1 MNTTPSDIGTRIR
14 DARKAAGM
22 SQTVLGQHLNK
33 TLRTIQKYES
43 GEIEPSIATI
53 NELAKILHVSSA
65 ELMGY
70 KRQEIRLESF
80 ADVLEALNELNGKAG
95 IRFNIDVKRPP
106 NAEGWTCS
114 LTFDG
119 NDQTAEHNADLCLFL
134 ERFAEERERVETYWT
149 DQAYFD
155 RWFDQ
160 ELAYYAGVKLP
171 DKEQEDLTPEERL
184 KRRNELIG
192 HIAEETE

>member
-1 MNTTPSDIGTRIR
+1 MNTIPSNIGTRIR

-80 ADVLEALNELNGKAG
+80 ADVLEALNELNKKAG
-95 IRFNIDVKRPP
+95 IR
-106 NAEGWTCS
+106 
-114 LTFDG
+114 G
-119 NDQTAEHNADLCLFL
+119 NDQTAEHNSDLCLFL

-192 HIAEETE
+192 RSAEETE

>member
-1 MNTTPSDIGTRIR
+1 MNTIPSGIGSRIR

-33 TLRTIQKYES
+33 TLRTVQKYES

-53 NELAKILHVSSA
+53 NELARILHVSSA

-80 ADVLEALNELNGKAG
+80 ADVLEALNELNKKAG
-95 IRFNIDVKRPP
+95 IRFKIDVKRPP

-119 NDQTAEHNADLCLFL
+119 NDQTAEHNSDLCLFL
-134 ERFAEERERVETYWT
+134 ERFAEEQERVETYWT

-160 ELAYYAGVKLP
+160 ELAYYTGVKLP
-171 DKEQEDLTPEERL
+171 DKEPEDLTPEERM

-192 HIAEETE
+192 QSAEETE

>member
-43 GEIEPSIATI
+43 GKIEPSIATI

-70 KRQEIRLESF
+70 KRQEIRLES
-80 ADVLEALNELNGKAG
+80 
-95 IRFNIDVKRPP
+95 VKRPP

-119 NDQTAEHNADLCLFL
+119 NDQTAEHNPDLCLFL

>member
-1 MNTTPSDIGTRIR
+1 MPVFPCCIYPASCR
-14 DARKAAGM
+14 
-22 SQTVLGQHLNK
+22 
-33 TLRTIQKYES
+33 
-43 GEIEPSIATI
+43 
-53 NELAKILHVSSA
+53 
-65 ELMGY
+65 
-70 KRQEIRLESF
+70 
-80 ADVLEALNELNGKAG
+80 
-95 IRFNIDVKRPP
+95 
-106 NAEGWTCS
+106 
-114 LTFDG
+114 
-119 NDQTAEHNADLCLFL
+119 FL

-192 HIAEETE
+192 CSAEETE

>member
-1 MNTTPSDIGTRIR
+1 MNTTPSNIGTRIR

-80 ADVLEALNELNGKAG
+80 ADVLEALNELNKKAG

-119 NDQTAEHNADLCLFL
+119 SLIMLCQI
-134 ERFAEERERVETYWT
+134 FAYAPVAARLL
-149 DQAYFD
+149 QASCRSHPFGSSP
-155 RWFDQ
+155 RS
-160 ELAYYAGVKLP
+160 LL
-171 DKEQEDLTPEERL
+171 L
-184 KRRNELIG
+184 
-192 HIAEETE
+192 